1 MRYLVTGGA
10 GFIGSHL
17 AEALLKEGHE
27 VHLLDDLSTGAIR
40 NLDPIK
46 AHPKL
51 KYSIDSVFNQQVLAE
66 LVDQADVVY
75 HLAAA
80 VGVFMIVEKP
90 VHTIETNL
98 KGTEAVLQCASKKR
112 KPVFI
117 ASTSEVYGK
126 SAKIPFSEEDDVLL
140 GPTTKSRWSYAC
152 SKMIDEFL
160 ALAYW
165 KEHKVPTIVGRF
177 FNTVGPRQTGQ
188 YGMVIPRFVQQA
200 LAGKPITVYGDGNQS
215 RCFAHVADVV
225 DAILK
230 LVREPRAFGQIFNI
244 GNDEEISINQLA
256 EKIRDRINSS
266 LPIRHVTYDDA
277 YERGFEDMRRRI
289 PDLTKIR
296 KLIGYRVTRGIDDIL
311 DDVIA
316 HSRELQEKRA

>member
-1 MRYLVTGGA
+1 MRYLLTGGA

-27 VHLLDDLSTGAIR
+27 VHILDDLSTGAIR
-40 NLDPIK
+40 NLEHLK
-46 AHPKL
+46 ANRNL
-51 KYSIDSVFNQQVLAE
+51 KYTVDSVFNQRLLAE
-66 LVDQADVVY
+66 LVDQADVTY

-98 KGTEAVLQCASKKR
+98 KGTEIVLQCAAKKR

-140 GPTTKSRWSYAC
+140 GATTKSRWSYAC

-165 KEHKVPTIVGRF
+165 KEHKVPTVVGRF

-225 DAILK
+225 DAIIK
-230 LVREPRAFGQIFNI
+230 LLREPRAFGQIFNI

-256 EKIRDRINSS
+256 EKVRSRVNSS
-266 LPIRHVTYDDA
+266 IPIRRVSYDEA

-296 KLIGYRVTRGIDDIL
+296 NLIGYRVTRGIDDIL

>member
-1 MRYLVTGGA
+1 MQYLITGGS

-17 AEALLKEGHE
+17 AEALLKEGHY
-27 VHLLDDLSTGAIR
+27 VHLLDDLSTGSIANIAH
-40 NLDPIK
+40 LK
-46 AHPKL
+46 GHPKL
-51 KYSIDSVFNQQVLAE
+51 AYTLDSVFNQQVLAE
-66 LVDQADVVY
+66 LVDQADVIY

-98 KGTEAVLQCASKKR
+98 KGTEAVLHCAAKKR
-112 KPVFI
+112 KHVFI

-126 SAKIPFSEEDDVLL
+126 SAKIPFNEEDDVLL

-165 KEHKVPTIVGRF
+165 REHKVPTVVGRF

-200 LAGKPITVYGDGNQS
+200 MAGKPITVYGDGTQS

-225 DAILK
+225 GAILK
-230 LVREPRAFGQIFNI
+230 LMREPRAFGQIFNI
-244 GNDEEISINQLA
+244 GNDEEISINALA

-266 LPIRHVTYDDA
+266 LPIRHVTYDEA

-289 PDLTKIR
+289 PDLAKIR
-296 KLIGYRVTRGIDDIL
+296 DLIGYRVTRSIEDIL

-316 HSRELQEKRA
+316 HSRTLQEKRA